1 MAEYIYGIHPVEE
14 LLASKNRAIGK
25 IWIQKGLKS
34 RRIQQIV
41 ATAKKSSLE
50 ICFEEKKAMDH
61 LIHGAGH
68 QGVVARCVGKTT
80 LSLDDLLE
88 IPSRSGEDPFFI
100 ILDQVEDPGNLGAVI
115 RTAAAAGVHGV
126 ILPHRGSA
134 PLGGVAY
141 KRSAGALDR
150 VPVARVTNL
159 VRCIEALKERG
170 VWVFGAHS
178 SGGTDYTDQDL
189 SGPVALV
196 VGGEKG
202 LRRLVAE
209 TCDAMVSIPMKDG
222 SESLNLS
229 VAAALLIYEVLRQR
243 KKGG

>member
-1 MAEYIYGIHPVEE
+1 MSEYIYGIHPVEE
-14 LLASKNRAIGK
+14 LLSSKSRTIEK

-34 RRIQQIV
+34 RRIQKLV
-41 ATAKKSSLE
+41 EMAREETLE
-50 ICFEEKKAMDH
+50 IFFEDRSVMDQLAH
-61 LIHGAGH
+61 DSKH
-68 QGVVARCVGKTT
+68 QGVVVKCIGKTT

-243 KKGG
+243 NKGG